1 METLTKEGE
10 ELELAKHVETMTKED
25 EELAKLILEGDGAT
39 EGGPGADEDAEDKE
53 KPEEGQISFIQAR
66 ILFFLLRPIS
76 S

>member
-1 METLTKEGE
+1 MY
-10 ELELAKHVETMTKED
+10 D
-25 EELAKLILEGDGAT
+25 EKRQVNVDVTVRRPRSGNHPT
-39 EGGPGADEDAEDKE
+39 GADEDAEDKE